1 MNELPKRKR
10 NRLSDYDY
18 SQNGVYHITIC
29 TANHRKILSEVIP
42 VGAIINRPQIKLSKI
57 GFIAD
62 NAVSQIPVHYNCVA
76 VEKYIIMP
84 NHIHLLLRIDKCTGE
99 NGRLI
104 IAPTVSRIIKQFK
117 SEVTK
122 KAGFSL
128 WQKGFYD
135 HIIRNDADYDYE
147 SVWIYIDENPVKW
160 ENDEYY

>member
-1 MNELPKRKR
+1 
-10 NRLSDYDY
+10 
-18 SQNGVYHITIC
+18 
-29 TANHRKILSEVIP
+29 
-42 VGAIINRPQIKLSKI
+42 
-57 GFIAD
+57 
-62 NAVSQIPVHYNCVA
+62 
-76 VEKYIIMP
+76 MP
-84 NHIHLLLRIDKCTGE
+84 NHVHLLISINQAAEND

-135 HIIRNDADYDYE
+135 HIIRNDADYE
-147 SVWIYIDENPVKW
+147 SVWIYIDENPLKW

>member
-18 SQNGVYHITIC
+18 SQNGVFHITLC

-42 VGAIINRPQIKLSKI
+42 VGAIINRPQIKLSAT
-57 GFIAD
+57 GRIAD
-62 NAVSQIPVHYNCVA
+62 SAIREIPVHYQSVSI
-76 VEKYIIMP
+76 EKYVIMP
-84 NHIHLLLRIDKCTGE
+84 NHVHLLISINQAAE
-99 NGRLI
+99 NNNGRLI

-135 HIIRNDADYDYE
+135 HIIRNDADYE

>member
-10 NRLSDYDY
+10 NRLTDYDY

-42 VGAIINRPQIKLSKI
+42 VGAIINRPQIKLSAT
-57 GFIAD
+57 GRIAD
-62 NAVSQIPVHYNCVA
+62 SAIREIPVHYQSVSI
-76 VEKYIIMP
+76 EKYVIMP
-84 NHIHLLLRIDKCTGE
+84 NHVHLLISINQAAEND

-135 HIIRNDADYDYE
+135 HIIRNDADYE
-147 SVWIYIDENPVKW
+147 SVWIYIDENPLKW

>member
-1 MNELPKRKR
+1 MPPKNDKTTTE
-10 NRLSDYDY
+10 S
-18 SQNGVYHITIC
+18 TIP
-29 TANHRKILSEVIP
+29 A
-42 VGAIINRPQIKLSKI
+42 VGAIINRPQIKLSAT
-57 GFIAD
+57 GRIAD
-62 NAVSQIPVHYNCVA
+62 SAIREIPVHYQSVSI
-76 VEKYIIMP
+76 EKYVIMP
-84 NHIHLLLRIDKCTGE
+84 NHVHLLISINQAAEND

-135 HIIRNDADYDYE
+135 HIIRNDADYE

>member
-29 TANHRKILSEVIP
+29 TANHRKILSEVIS
-42 VGAIINRPQIKLSKI
+42 VGAIINRPQIKLSAT
-57 GFIAD
+57 GRIAD
-62 NAVSQIPVHYNCVA
+62 SAIREIPVHYQSVSI
-76 VEKYIIMP
+76 EKYVIMP
-84 NHIHLLLRIDKCTGE
+84 NHVHLLISINQAAEND

-135 HIIRNDADYDYE
+135 HIIRNDADYE
-147 SVWIYIDENPVKW
+147 SVWIYIDENPLKW

>member
-42 VGAIINRPQIKLSKI
+42 VGAIINRPQIKLSAT
-57 GFIAD
+57 GRIAD
-62 NAVSQIPVHYNCVA
+62 SAIREIPVHYQSVSI
-76 VEKYIIMP
+76 EKYVIMP
-84 NHIHLLLRIDKCTGE
+84 NHVHLLISINQAAEND

-135 HIIRNDADYDYE
+135 HIIRNDADYE
-147 SVWIYIDENPVKW
+147 SVWIYIDENPLKW

>member
-18 SQNGVYHITIC
+18 SQNGVFHITIC

-42 VGAIINRPQIKLSKI
+42 VGAIINRPQIKLSAT
-57 GFIAD
+57 GRIAD
-62 NAVSQIPVHYNCVA
+62 SAIREIPVHYQSVSI
-76 VEKYIIMP
+76 EKYVIMP
-84 NHIHLLLRIDKCTGE
+84 NHVHLLISINQAAE
-99 NGRLI
+99 NNNGRLI

-135 HIIRNDADYDYE
+135 HIIRNDADYE

>member
-1 MNELPKRKR
+1 MDELPKRKR

-42 VGAIINRPQIKLSKI
+42 VGAIINRPQIKLSAT
-57 GFIAD
+57 GRIAD
-62 NAVSQIPVHYNCVA
+62 SAIREIPVHYQSVSI
-76 VEKYIIMP
+76 EKYVIMP
-84 NHIHLLLRIDKCTGE
+84 NHVHLLISINQAAEND

-135 HIIRNDADYDYE
+135 HIIRNDADYE